1 MGQEKEGVLRRE
13 QGSATTEQR
22 GAPAPESAAS
32 LPAHAAPA
40 AKSGRLFRMVWYA
53 ANILLLLSIL
63 LAGYGAAWEYS
74 TQRYLKGFS
83 DAVIPPMASN
93 EGKIQAILD
102 WMAHGPARMD
112 ASADA
117 SLHSRDPIES
127 LNYRALLQVCGSATN
142 AFVNLADT
150 AGLVSRRL
158 LLLDSRRMAKHVVA
172 EVLVDG
178 RSIVVDP
185 SFHVIWRGADGKPLT
200 RMELADPAVF
210 SAATRCVPQYR
221 PEYTFERTAHVR
233 MGRIYGIGTGLRS
246 FLNRRLPGWEDSE
259 SLSLLLERKSLAL
272 LVVAIFMVVWFAI
285 LRVALR
291 WYGERRLG
299 LRSVRIRDQFRQAC
313 RAFMEAAG

>member
-1 MGQEKEGVLRRE
+1 MGQEKEAVLTRE
-13 QGSATTEQR
+13 QGSTMAEQR
-22 GAPAPESAAS
+22 SAPEPGSAAS

-40 AKSGRLFRMVWYA
+40 TQSHRLFRTAWYA
-53 ANILLLLSIL
+53 ANVLLLISVL

-112 ASADA
+112 ASADT
-117 SLHSRDPIES
+117 SLHTRDPIDS

-178 RSIVVDP
+178 RWIVVDP
-185 SFHVIWRGADGKPLT
+185 SFHVIWRGVDGKPLT
-200 RMELADPAVF
+200 RLELADPAVF
-210 SAATRCVPQYR
+210 SVATRSVPQYR

-233 MGRIYGIGTGLRS
+233 MARIFGIGMALRR
-246 FLNRRLPGWEDSE
+246 FLNRRFPGWDDSE
-259 SLSLLLERKSLAL
+259 TLSLLLERQSLAT
-272 LVVAIFMVVWFAI
+272 LVVAIFLVVWFAV

-291 WYGERRLG
+291 WYGESRLG
-299 LRSVRIRDQFRQAC
+299 LRSVRIRDQFRRAC
-313 RAFMEAAG
+313 HAFMEAAG